1 MGTRTSEDLCWAAEE
16 ACLAARPSGV
26 EVVLGGWL
34 LRAAGGP
41 TRRVN
46 SLNPLR
52 GWRDAPE
59 AVIAEAARLYGGL
72 GRPLIVR
79 VPDLA
84 PEMAACCDRLGYG
97 AEGEART
104 LHADLTGSV
113 RPAAEGVTLLPKPDA
128 EWFAAWAACEGI
140 GPGPVLDG
148 YRDSVG
154 RVVVPTAFAC
164 RHVGGDAVA
173 VAYGAMHRGLL
184 VFESVVTHPDRRR
197 EGHAVAMIQ
206 AMLNW
211 ASEQGATGA
220 CLQVVAENAPARSLY
235 RSLGFTRELY
245 RYDYRRPR

>member
-1 MGTRTSEDLCWAAEE
+1 MESRISEDLCWAAEE

-52 GWRDAPE
+52 GWRDAPD
-59 AVIAEAARLYGGL
+59 AVIAEAARIYGGL

-79 VPDLA
+79 VPGLA

-97 AEGEART
+97 VEGEACT
-104 LHADLTGSV
+104 LHADLTDCAGPLADGITV
-113 RPAAEGVTLLPKPDA
+113 LAKPDEA
-128 EWFAAWAACEGI
+128 WFAAWAACEGV
-140 GPGPVLDG
+140 GRGPVLDG
-148 YRDSVG
+148 YRDSIG

-164 RHVGGDAVA
+164 RRVAGEPVA
-173 VAYGAMHRGLL
+173 VAYGAVHRGLL
-184 VFESVVTHPDRRR
+184 VFESVVTRPDRRR
-197 EGHAVAMIQ
+197 EGHAVEVIRA
-206 AMLNW
+206 LTHW
-211 ASEQGATGA
+211 ARGEGATGA
-220 CLQVVAENAPARSLY
+220 CLQVVADNAAARALY

-245 RYDYRRPR
+245 RYAYRRPR